1 MENRTYGA
9 AIVGRIDLSLLPKN
23 LKRQEMCRIL
33 DIPQNTLSS
42 WKTRD
47 SDPPV
52 NTIFAIADYLG
63 VSVRWLVTG
72 EEDGDG
78 GLTADERW
86 VLETWRGLSPDQ
98 RGTVRAMLEGLER
111 KKSGGEE
118 KIV

>member
-9 AIVGRIDLSLLPKN
+9 AIVDRIDRTLEPKKI
-23 LKRQEMCRIL
+23 KRQDMCRL
-33 DIPQNTLSS
+33 LGIPSNTLST
-42 WKTRD
+42 WKTKN
-47 SDPPV
+47 SDPHV

-86 VLETWRGLSPDQ
+86 ILETWRGLSPDQ

-118 KIV
+118 KSV